1 MKKFT
6 FTILSVFLFSIS
18 TAFADNW
25 DDFTNIDRAWDG
37 QKTITNQEFEEVID
51 KLEENKEKRDDKKF
65 NKLLKK
71 ISGGG
76 SSLHPEMNVKN
87 EIQELKLSESFDKEV
102 LLNTPVDLYISGKI
116 LEKGF
121 YKVLGEKNKDNK
133 IEISFYQSQF
143 LKGKIE
149 ATETSDDFG
158 EQEINF
164 AKIVEY
170 NDSFVKIIYGSIDFN
185 AFAFIP
191 LVK

>member
-1 MKKFT
+1 MKKFA
-6 FTILSVFLFSIS
+6 FTILLVFLFSIP
-18 TAFADNW
+18 TAFADSW

-51 KLEENKEKRDDKKF
+51 KLEENKEKKDDKKF

-76 SSLHPEMNVKN
+76 NSLHPEMNVKN

-102 LLNTPVDLYISGKI
+102 LLNTPVDLYINGKT
-116 LEKGF
+116 LERGF
-121 YKVLGEKNKDNK
+121 YKILGEKNKDDK

-170 NDSFVKIIYGSIDFN
+170 NDSYVKIIYGSIDFN

>member
-1 MKKFT
+1 MKKFA
-6 FTILSVFLFSIS
+6 FTILLVFLFSIP
-18 TAFADNW
+18 TAFADSW

-37 QKTITNQEFEEVID
+37 QKTITNQEFEEVIN
-51 KLEENKEKRDDKKF
+51 KLKENKEKKDDKKF

-76 SSLHPEMNVKN
+76 NSLHPEMNVKN

-170 NDSFVKIIYGSIDFN
+170 NDSYVKIIYGSIDFN

>member
-1 MKKFT
+1 MKKFA
-6 FTILSVFLFSIS
+6 FTILLVFLFSIP
-18 TAFADNW
+18 TAFADSW

-51 KLEENKEKRDDKKF
+51 KLEENKEKKDDKKF

-76 SSLHPEMNVKN
+76 NSLHPEMNVKN

-170 NDSFVKIIYGSIDFN
+170 NDSYVKIIYGSIDFN